1 MGCHYREDH
10 NLTDEARNV
19 QPSFLPEA
27 SSMTVL
33 LEAYITAVCAV
44 HEECWAY
51 QPVGQ
56 DAFHHSCAK
65 I

>member
-1 MGCHYREDH
+1 MKP
-10 NLTDEARNV
+10 RNA
-19 QPSFLPEA
+19 QPSFLPKA

-33 LEAYITAVCAV
+33 LEADIIAVRAA

-56 DAFHHSCAK
+56 DAFHHSSAK
-65 I
+65 L